1 MKEKLQKLTEMN
13 FGEVV
18 ALVKENRKT
27 AEKALLGII
36 VVVVLA
42 IFLLGGRGEE
52 EISFAGAEGGA
63 AESGLISGG
72 SAGNNETGQSE
83 AGETAAF
90 GEGKIYVYVAGAVET
105 PGVVILNEGDRIFHA
120 IDAAGGFSK
129 DAAGERLNLAQIVE
143 DGDKLY
149 VPTFEELE
157 AAENGEGDGFLPET
171 AGLESSS
178 SGKININIASSSEL
192 QSISGIGA
200 VTAGKIISYREAN
213 GKFKNV
219 EDIKN
224 VSGIGDATFEKMK
237 DQICVR

>member
-1 MKEKLQKLTEMN
+1 MKEKFQKLTEMN
-13 FGEVV
+13 FAEVA

-36 VVVVLA
+36 VVIVLA

-72 SAGNNETGQSE
+72 SAVSGENAQSE
-83 AGETAAF
+83 DGEAAF
-90 GEGKIYVYVAGAVET
+90 GEGKIYVYVAGAVEK

-157 AAENGEGDGFLPET
+157 AAENGEGDGFIAEA
-171 AGLESSS
+171 AGLESSN
-178 SGKININIASSSEL
+178 GKININTASSSEL

-200 VTAGKIISYREAN
+200 VTAGKIVSYREAN
-213 GKFKNV
+213 GKFKTI

-224 VSGIGDATFEKMK
+224 VSGIGNATFEKMK
-237 DQICVR
+237 DEICVR